1 MNVLAE
7 AAREETE
14 DGTGH
19 EPGQEA
25 PAAIAAVETV
35 EAEESAPTPFA
46 AYLKTPNRSKSAVA
60 IGAVAA
66 LLLLL
71 AVWFSS
77 RTRFSGNSSA
87 PSGVQQSA
95 QQAHAG
101 ATGAVSSAKAAIS
114 FSPPVVSQKVGAA
127 FEVNVVLKGA
137 TDLSSVPMQI
147 LYDPQKLK
155 VVAVTGG
162 DMLDH
167 DGQAAALVQRVDSSA
182 GRITVSTSR
191 SSSAPGISGSGVVF
205 TLSLVGK
212 AAGRS
217 VLRVNQTGLRDTSGK
232 TVPVESSEAV
242 ITISGSANPAARATP
257 TNSKP

>member
-1 MNVLAE
+1 
-7 AAREETE
+7 
-14 DGTGH
+14 
-19 EPGQEA
+19 
-25 PAAIAAVETV
+25 
-35 EAEESAPTPFA
+35 
-46 AYLKTPNRSKSAVA
+46 
-60 IGAVAA
+60 
-66 LLLLL
+66 
-71 AVWFSS
+71 
-77 RTRFSGNSSA
+77 
-87 PSGVQQSA
+87 
-95 QQAHAG
+95 
-101 ATGAVSSAKAAIS
+101 
-114 FSPPVVSQKVGAA
+114 
-127 FEVNVVLKGA
+127 
-137 TDLSSVPMQI
+137 MQI